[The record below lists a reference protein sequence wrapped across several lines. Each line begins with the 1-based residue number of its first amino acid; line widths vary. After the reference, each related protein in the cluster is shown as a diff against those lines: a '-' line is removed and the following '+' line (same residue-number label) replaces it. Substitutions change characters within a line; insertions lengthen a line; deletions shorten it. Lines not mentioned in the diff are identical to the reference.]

1 MTPEREA
8 MLESAPPE
16 VASEREWAIYRQ
28 RNDSLIVDL
37 FQGQYRNRL
46 ECLTCH
52 KVSVTCAKFITE
64 TTDGYWARHRRLM
77 MRSCTCLC
85 LSHPVKQR
93 WSYKNLLTNSSR
105 RKWWKRRT
113 PGTLYFSLATISV
126 LGWHHFRYC
135 PRCKTNRR
143 ASKTLTIARLPP
155 VLLIQL
161 KRFTT
166 RDGLFWDKSETPV
179 IFPIRGLDLTRYLPG
194 PAGSSVGSGRQV
206 GPDGTFDPRTQVGPF
221 KYDLYGV
228 SNHMGTL
235 SSGHCESSSF
245 FCFFLS
251 FFSFFLSFFLLR
263 LCGLA
268 RRQMTNSE
276 FRYGFREE

>member
-1 MTPEREA
+1 
-8 MLESAPPE
+8 
-16 VASEREWAIYRQ
+16 
-28 RNDSLIVDL
+28 
-37 FQGQYRNRL
+37 
-46 ECLTCH
+46 
-52 KVSVTCAKFITE
+52 
-64 TTDGYWARHRRLM
+64 M

-85 LSHPVKQR
+85 PFHRVKQR
-93 WSYKNLLTNSSR
+93 SLYKNLLTNSSR
-105 RKWWKRRT
+105 PKWWKRRT
-113 PGTLYFSLATISV
+113 PGTLYLSPDALSA
-126 LGWHHFRYC
+126 LGWQYFRYC

-194 PAGSSVGSGRQV
+194 PAGSSIGSGRQV
-206 GPDGTFDPRTQVGPF
+206 GPDGTFDPRAQVGPF

-235 SSGHCESSSF
+235 SSGHCE
-245 FCFFLS
+245 
-251 FFSFFLSFFLLR
+251 FSFFLFFGLWSGKKTDDWFEVQIRLLWR
-263 LCGLA
+263 VKKDGSIVRTVRWCLH
-268 RRQMTNSE
+268 RRRT
-276 FRYGFREE
+276 